1 MRRRARGI
9 SPNNIPMN
17 RKPVAGV
24 VGSRTASNFIRD
36 MMNGV
41 DSVDILFVGDS
52 NTDYSAHGYVT
63 GMGNALEQSGARC
76 YGTMVFPV
84 YQSTTQQNIGH
95 KCNVSPLRPSDVFGS
110 GGTAVAGVSSTKT
123 SLINLFGRTT
133 GTASPVGD
141 AGLDFIYVSGTPSGA
156 GYQQSIAG
164 IYVNSTSPIGIKNEL
179 KYRMLHSQ
187 MPSGNTPGTF
197 YLVSQTAS
205 PTITASSAINTTGAS
220 FAWVASEHTVPAN
233 PSATMSEHHF
243 AWNVAGALGVYNNV
257 GFAAQS
263 VYRAVKGWSVGC
275 LHYRGGESMTTVA
288 SNVNGWGATQMGT
301 YLKEVRDRQI
311 AAGGSGRVIVWVQ
324 GGVNT
329 ATGLPGSWETDLAT
343 MKTAITSAWTGSG
356 GSAGNITFVANVSH
370 QYINPDSSSSGSL
383 NVLSGQRAT
392 AKAMI
397 GGANG
402 SNLTIVTLTEQI
414 TYPEMVPLYDGGG
427 AVHLT
432 NAGYNEIC
440 LRAFSNLVRY

>member
-1 MRRRARGI
+1 MRRRTRGI
-9 SPNNIPMN
+9 SPNNIAIA
-17 RKPVAGV
+17 RKPVGGI

-63 GMGNALEQSGARC
+63 GMGNALQQSGARC
-76 YGTMVFPV
+76 YGTMVYPV
-84 YQSTTQQNIGH
+84 YQSASQQDIGH
-95 KCNVSPLRPSDVFGS
+95 KCNMSPLRNADAFGS
-110 GGTAVAGVSSTKT
+110 GGTATVGASSGKT
-123 SLINLFGRTT
+123 SLINLFGRTS
-133 GTASPVGD
+133 GTASPTGD
-141 AGLDFIYVSGTPSGA
+141 AGLDFIYVSGTPSGN
-156 GYQQSIAG
+156 GYQQTIAG
-164 IYVNSTSPIGIKNEL
+164 VYVDTDNPIGIKNEL
-179 KYRMLHSQ
+179 RYRVLRSQ
-187 MPSGNTPGTF
+187 MPSGDTPGTF
-197 YLVSQTAS
+197 YLASQTAS
-205 PTITASSAINTTGAS
+205 ATITTSSAITTTGS
-220 FAWVASEHTVPAN
+220 YAWVASEHTVPAN

-243 AWNVAGALGVYNNV
+243 AWKVGAALGVYNNV

-288 SNVNGWGATQMGT
+288 SNISGWGATKMGT

-311 AAGGSGRVIVWVQ
+311 AAGGTGRVIVWVQ

-356 GSAGNITFVANVSH
+356 GSAENITFVANVSH

-402 SNLTIVTLTEQI
+402 SNLTVVTLTEQI

-432 NAGYNEIC
+432 AAGYNEIC